1 MEPSDLPPI
10 LENAPDIVYALDAEG
25 IFLSLNLAVEPV
37 LGYRREELLGLS
49 VFDYMHP
56 DDVGP
61 LRTSMEESVR
71 ARDTGMRLVYLRML
85 HKSGS
90 VRYFE
95 INRRLVFAEDNIVR
109 SEGIAR
115 DITEQKLEDLH
126 RQVVQ
131 NVREEVWEMGG
142 DGDYDHLLLAI
153 RDGLQAL
160 DIPFENC
167 GINVVERSERN
178 AVTHSRTLTRDGGWL
193 TSDTA
198 KAGDLINEWWRLG
211 EVVYRPDVEEEDRY
225 GEMAYIQRRS
235 RIRAI
240 VDVPFSHGT
249 LAVSSTIAGA
259 FGAGDIAL
267 FSDLASVL
275 SEGFHRIGD
284 LRSLALSE
292 ERYRTLVET
301 PDFIVMLLDPN
312 GVYQYVSPQVKQW
325 IGYAPE
331 EFYADPQKGQEI
343 VHPED
348 VDKVSAAFAQAAAG
362 KTPKSIEFRWNNSEG
377 KECWASESL
386 FPIADAEG
394 QVHTVQVVLQDITE
408 KMRVLDELQRAQV
421 QLVQSEK
428 MAALGNLVSGIAHEI
443 NTPVGAIHSM
453 HNTLV
458 RAVEKL
464 KDVLES
470 DFSEDV
476 RANQELQR
484 ILKIIEESNRVIE
497 NGTKRV
503 TTIVRSLRN
512 FARMDEVEMREVDLH
527 EGLEDSL
534 MLIFHDIKNRID
546 IVRELGPLPRICCYP
561 SRLNQVFLNILN
573 NAQQA
578 IEGRGT
584 ITIRTRLQGECVVVE
599 VADSGAGIS
608 EGNLLRIFDP
618 GFTTKGVGVGTGLW
632 LSICYQIVE
641 EHKGHIEVES
651 QLGKGT
657 TFRISLP
664 VDMCKVGA

>member
-1 MEPSDLPPI
+1 MELIDLPPI
-10 LENAPDIVYALDAEG
+10 LENAPDIVYAFDAEG
-25 IFLSLNLAVEPV
+25 RFLSLNLAVEPV
-37 LGYRREELLGLS
+37 LGYAREELLGRT

-56 DDVGP
+56 DDVEP
-61 LRTSMEESVR
+61 MRASMEESAR
-71 ARDTGMRLVYLRML
+71 ARDTGMRLVDVRML
-85 HKSGS
+85 HKSGA

-95 INRRLVFAEDNIVR
+95 INRRLIFSGDSVVR

-115 DITEQKLEDLH
+115 DISAQKLEQLC

-131 NVREEVWEMGG
+131 DVREEVWEMGG
-142 DGDYDHLLLAI
+142 SGDYDHLLLAI
-153 RDGLQAL
+153 RDGLQSL
-160 DIPFENC
+160 EIPFENC
-167 GINVVERSERN
+167 GINVVEQEGFNDAIR
-178 AVTHSRTLTRDGGWL
+178 SRTLTSDGGWL
-193 TSDTA
+193 TSDAA
-198 KAGDLINEWWRLG
+198 KAGGLINEWWRLG
-211 EVVYRPDVEEEDRY
+211 EVVYRPDLEAEDPY
-225 GEMAYIQRRS
+225 GERAYMQTRTRM
-235 RIRAI
+235 RAV

-249 LAVSSTIAGA
+249 LAVSSTVPNV
-259 FGAGDIAL
+259 FSAGDIAL
-267 FSDLASVL
+267 LSDLASVL
-275 SEGFHRIGD
+275 SEGFRRIGD

-301 PDFIVMLLDPN
+301 PDFIVMLLEPS
-312 GVYQYVSPQVKQW
+312 GAFQYVSPQVKEW
-325 IGYAPE
+325 IGYGPE
-331 EFYADPQKGQEI
+331 DFYADPQKGRDI
-343 VHPED
+343 VHPDD
-348 VDKVSAAFAQAAAG
+348 VEKVGQAFALAASG
-362 KTPKSIEFRWNNSEG
+362 QTPKSIEFRWHNKAGE
-377 KECWASESL
+377 ERWASESI
-386 FPIADAEG
+386 FPVADAEG
-394 QVHTVQVVLQDITE
+394 QVHTVQVVLQDTTE

-453 HNTLV
+453 HDTLV

-464 KDVLES
+464 KAVLES

-476 RANQELQR
+476 RANKGLQK
-484 ILKIIEESNRVIE
+484 ILQVIEESNRVIE

-512 FARMDEVEMREVDLH
+512 FARLDEVEMREVDLH
-527 EGLEDSL
+527 AGIEDSL

-546 IVRELGPLPRICCYP
+546 IVRELGDLPNICCYP

-584 ITIRTRLQGECVVVE
+584 ITIRTRAQGEQVVVE

-608 EGNLLRIFDP
+608 EEDIARIFDP
-618 GFTTKGVGVGTGLW
+618 GFTTKGIGVGTGLG

-641 EHKGHIEVES
+641 DHKGHIEVES
-651 QLGKGT
+651 DLGVGT
-657 TFRISLP
+657 TFRIFLP
-664 VDMCKVGA
+664 IDLCSAKG

>member
-1 MEPSDLPPI
+1 MESSDLPPI
-10 LENAPDIVYALDAEG
+10 LENAPDIVYAFDAEG
-25 IFLSLNLAVEPV
+25 KFLSLNLAVEPI
-37 LGYRREELLGLS
+37 LGYRREELLGCS

-56 DDVGP
+56 DDVEP
-61 LRTSMEESVR
+61 MRTSMAESIS
-71 ARDTGMRLVYLRML
+71 ARDTGMRLVDLRML
-85 HKSGS
+85 HKSGA

-95 INRRLVFAEDNIVR
+95 INRRLVFAGDNIVR

-115 DITEQKLEDLH
+115 DITEQKIEDLR

-131 NVREEVWEMGG
+131 EVREEVWEMG
-142 DGDYDHLLLAI
+142 DCGDYDRLLVAI

-160 DIPFENC
+160 EIPFENC
-167 GINVVERSERN
+167 GINVVERKERN
-178 AVTHSRTLTRDGGWL
+178 AVMRSRTLTRDGGWL

-198 KAGDLINEWWRLG
+198 KAGDLINVWWRQG

-225 GEMAYIQRRS
+225 GELSYMQTRA

-249 LAVSSTIAGA
+249 LAISSTIPGV

-267 FSDLASVL
+267 LNDLANVL
-275 SEGFHRIGD
+275 SEGFHRLED
-284 LRSLALSE
+284 LRNLALSE

-301 PDFIVMLLDPN
+301 PDFIVMLLQPN
-312 GVYQYVSPQVKQW
+312 GIYEYVSPQVEQW

-331 EFYADPQKGQEI
+331 EFYADPQKGREI
-343 VHPED
+343 VHPDD
-348 VDKVSAAFAQAAAG
+348 VDKVTAAFAQAATGQAP
-362 KTPKSIEFRWNNSEG
+362 TSIEFRWYNRGGQER
-377 KECWASESL
+377 WASESI
-386 FPIADAEG
+386 FPIADGEG
-394 QVHTVQVVLQDITE
+394 KVHTVQIVLQDITE
-408 KMRVLDELQRAQV
+408 KMCALDELQRAQV

-453 HNTLV
+453 HDTLV

-476 RANQELQR
+476 RANTGLQR

-584 ITIRTRLQGECVVVE
+584 ITIRTRLQGEQHVVVE
-599 VADSGAGIS
+599 VVDSGAGIS
-608 EGNLLRIFDP
+608 EENIKRIFDP
-618 GFTTKGVGVGTGLW
+618 GFTTKGIGVGTGLG

-641 EHKGHIEVES
+641 EHKGHIEVDS
-651 QLGKGT
+651 RLGEGT
-657 TFRISLP
+657 TFRIVLP
-664 VDMCKVGA
+664 VDMCPI